1 MADLSLTANGNF
13 EEKCMSRRGKRRKG
27 ARRQKRKATFGLTVL
42 VILAVLVV
50 LCVQIVLRRYIGK
63 FDKNII
69 IQGVFVGNTDVSGLT
84 VKEAKEKVA
93 AELSVYADTEITLKL
108 DESRQASVRLGD
120 LGLSIK
126 GLDEMIEDAVQ
137 YGKTGSA
144 VTCYKILKKAEAG
157 KNEKHF
163 PVEYQVTEK
172 KASGVLEAALGGLLE
187 GPENARVT
195 LEGEETVIVKEK
207 PGEVLN
213 VKETV
218 KAVNK
223 AIGDKWNGED
233 RTAAVVVDDKA
244 PEVTAEKLNGITDL
258 LGSYTT
264 FYGSDGTGR
273 AMNIESGTKHIDG
286 TLLEPGEEMSANAK
300 MEPYTTEN
308 GYAEAA
314 SYEGDEVVQSMGGGI
329 CQVSTTLYN
338 AVLLAELEVTQR
350 SPHSMLV
357 SYVEPSMDAAIADDV
372 LDLRFR
378 NNLDTPIYIEG
389 ELADDCVTFRIFG
402 KETRDPGR
410 TIQYVSETTDTKQP
424 ESKKFVATDDA
435 IGYYYTKNQA
445 QPEISARLWKVIYE
459 NGAEVSRDIVNY
471 SQYLPT
477 KETIAIGTASSDEAD
492 TAKMKE
498 AIATQNEEQIMQV
511 MNQILYGVQE
521 ETTGDNTGE
530 NQSGSGTAENGTEDA
545 GDSGTAE

>member
-1 MADLSLTANGNF
+1 
-13 EEKCMSRRGKRRKG
+13 MSSKGRRRKG
-27 ARRQKRKATFGLTVL
+27 ARRRKRKQTFGLAVL

-50 LCVQIVLRRYIGK
+50 LCVQVVLRRYIGK
-63 FDKNII
+63 FDENVI

-84 VKEAKEKVA
+84 AKEAKEKVET
-93 AELSVYADTEITLKL
+93 ELSVYANTEITLKL
-108 DESRQASVRLGD
+108 DESRQASARLAD
-120 LGLSIK
+120 LGLSVK
-126 GLDEMIEDAVQ
+126 ELDETIEDAVQ
-137 YGKTGSA
+137 YGKVGST
-144 VTCYKILKKAEAG
+144 VTCYKILKKAEEG

-163 PVEYQVTEK
+163 SVKYQVTEK
-172 KASGVLEAALGGLLE
+172 KTSAVLDTALGGLLE

-195 LEGEETVIVKEK
+195 LEGEETVIVEEK

-213 VKETV
+213 VKGTV
-218 KAVNK
+218 KAINK
-223 AIGDKWNGED
+223 SISGKWNGED
-233 RTAAVVVDDKA
+233 RTVQAVIDDKA
-244 PEVTAEKLNGITDL
+244 PEVTAEKLTGMTDL

-286 TLLEPGEEMSANAK
+286 TLLEPGEEMSANAA
-300 MEPYTTEN
+300 MEPYTEEN

-378 NNLDTPIYIEG
+378 NNLDTPVYIEG
-389 ELADDCVTFRIFG
+389 ELADGCVTFRIFG

-410 TIQYVSETTDTKQP
+410 TIQYESETTDTKQP
-424 ESKKFVATDDA
+424 ETKKFVATDDA

-445 QPEISARLWKVIYE
+445 QPEISARLWKVVYE
-459 NGAEVSRDIVNY
+459 NGSEVSRDIVNY
-471 SQYLPT
+471 SQYLST
-477 KETIAIGTASSDEAD
+477 KETIAIGTASSSEAD
-492 TAKMKE
+492 TQKMKE
-498 AIATQNEEQIMQV
+498 AIATQNEEQIMKV

-521 ETTGDNTGE
+521 ETTEEGTGE
-530 NQSGSGTAENGTEDA
+530 SQDGSGTAEDNTENA
-545 GDSGTAE
+545 GDSDTAD